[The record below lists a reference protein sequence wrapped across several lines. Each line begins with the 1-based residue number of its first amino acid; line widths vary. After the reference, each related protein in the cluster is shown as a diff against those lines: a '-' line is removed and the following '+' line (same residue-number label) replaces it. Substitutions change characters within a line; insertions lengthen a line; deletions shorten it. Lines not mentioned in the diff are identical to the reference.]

1 MSLTPSLGKIIYRHD
16 LTSDLSIIRI
26 QPSDGSAVPDF
37 RPGQFVTLGIRLDG
51 EDKITN
57 RAYSIA
63 SPPEEKRFFE
73 LYIKWAQEPV
83 PGKFTTALFNM
94 KEGDEL
100 YWRKPAGA
108 FTLEEKKADGSP
120 DDRTLVL
127 VASGTGL
134 APFVAYV
141 LHLKSIGSK
150 HRIALLHGARNVKEL
165 GYRDLFER
173 LAKEDGNIITN
184 NNNDR
189 NDADDGVKKNND
201 KYRGNFIYL
210 PTISRPYDPR
220 SEGWKGHTGRVESL
234 LMRND
239 AGSSSSS
246 DDDMSEL
253 DKALGFRVTPEN
265 SFFYIC
271 GYSGTIENVISILGP
286 LGFVS
291 NRNKRKDGSFDIK
304 VETYG

>member
-1 MSLTPSLGKIIYRHD
+1 MSVQPSLGKLVYRHD
-16 LTSDLSIIRI
+16 LTPDLAIIRI
-26 QPSDGSAVPDF
+26 QPSDGSPVPDF
-37 RPGQFVTLGIRLDG
+37 RPGQFVTLGLKLDG

-57 RAYSIA
+57 RAYSLS
-63 SPPEEKRFFE
+63 SPPEEKRYFE

-83 PGKFTTALFNM
+83 PGKFTTALFDM

-108 FTLEEKKADGSP
+108 FTMEDKKADGTS
-120 DDRTLVL
+120 DERTLVL

-141 LHLKSIGSK
+141 LHLRAIGSK
-150 HRIALLHGARNVKEL
+150 RRIALLHGARNAKEL

-173 LAKEDGNIITN
+173 LAKENSD
-184 NNNDR
+184 
-189 NDADDGVKKNND
+189 
-201 KYRGNFIYL
+201 FIYL
-210 PTISRPYDPR
+210 PTISRPHEPG
-220 SEGWKGHTGRVESL
+220 SEGWTGHTGRVESL
-234 LMRND
+234 LVPK
-239 AGSSSSS
+239 S
-246 DDDMSEL
+246 DGVSEL
-253 DKALGFRVTPEN
+253 ERALGNRVAPEN
-265 SFFYIC
+265 SFFHIC
-271 GYSGTIENVISILGP
+271 GYSGTIDNVISILQP